1 MPRVAINGCRRR
13 RTIKSALISP
23 TSPPAR
29 MPTSTAI
36 GVGNPQAVSA
46 SAATSPAQ
54 AIIEPTERSMPPVII
69 TSVIPSALIAISE

>member
-1 MPRVAINGCRRR
+1 
-13 RTIKSALISP
+13 
-23 TSPPAR
+23 